1 MYNTQ
6 DDPDF
11 PETTPLTPRPQG
23 KGLPVPPVMPL
34 VAVLSILAGLAL
46 GYGLAPRAAT
56 LASPTPR
63 ANSAKPAGPP
73 IATPAATIPA
83 EPKASPPGGPTGSP
97 EIPPPG
103 GLSLAQA
110 LEAFRV
116 SFGPPAEIISARVAR
131 YPPVTTGWVWLIVVP
146 YFVQECDDP
155 ALAGL
160 PGSPRPTTPGC
171 RYVPTTE
178 MLVLD
183 YVTGELLEDR
193 IPAG

>member
-1 MYNTQ
+1 MYNSQ

-11 PETTPLTPRPQG
+11 PETTPLAPRPRG
-23 KGLPVPPVMPL
+23 KGLPVPPVIPL
-34 VAVLSILAGLAL
+34 VAVVSILAGIAL
-46 GYGLAPRAAT
+46 GYGLAPKAVA
-56 LASPTPR
+56 LASPTP
-63 ANSAKPAGPP
+63 ASQTAQPATPP
-73 IATPAATIPA
+73 IATQAATIAPA
-83 EPKASPPGGPTGSP
+83 PTSSAQGEATDSR

-116 SFGPPAEIISARVAR
+116 SFGPPAEVISARVAH
-131 YPPVTTGWVWLIVVP
+131 YPPVSSGWVWLIVVP
-146 YFVQECDDP
+146 YFTPVCDYG
-155 ALAGL
+155 AIAGL
-160 PGSPRPTTPGC
+160 PGPGQTAPPC
-171 RYVPTTE
+171 RYVSTTE